1 LRVTGCGRCVTESGL
16 WRRIVLHGDRL
27 PALQEHT
34 VVLYQVTMISLLI
47 LFLFTVNYSFILFIN
62 FVLIYCKLSIAE
74 TLRRVADWRLAD

>member
-1 LRVTGCGRCVTESGL
+1 
-16 WRRIVLHGDRL
+16 
-27 PALQEHT
+27 
-34 VVLYQVTMISLLI
+34 MISLLI